1 VLHINSVD
9 AAFCY
14 RQSGVVS
21 LCLDTTISPAKTAET
36 TEMLYVG
43 FIIESK
49 EPRVDLGCTLV
60 PRGGMIRVRWKCG
73 RISNYDINYEDLFV
87 FDADIMPE
95 RQVLAGLLCRPN
107 VNRVCYHLRV
117 VFGSIIVC
125 KVITLCASVHRQ
137 KHSREMIFRTKSNFL
152 FIGYNIIVVR

>member
-1 VLHINSVD
+1 
-9 AAFCY
+9 
-14 RQSGVVS
+14 
-21 LCLDTTISPAKTAET
+21 LDTTISPAKTAET

-49 EPRVDLGCTLV
+49 EPRVDLGCRLV

-73 RISNYDINYEDLFV
+73 RISNYDITYEDLFV

-95 RQVLAGLLCRPN
+95 RQVLAGLLCN